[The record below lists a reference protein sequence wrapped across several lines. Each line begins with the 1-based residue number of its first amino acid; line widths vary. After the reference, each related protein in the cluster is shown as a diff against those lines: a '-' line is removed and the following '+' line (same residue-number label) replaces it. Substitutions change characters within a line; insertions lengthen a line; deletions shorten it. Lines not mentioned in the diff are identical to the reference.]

1 LHVCARKKPVACA
14 CERKKKK
21 RRRKGKFNIHL
32 CPGVYGLKTEMH
44 FFLFSYAYASARC
57 MFVCA
62 SVCDL
67 TPVRSLLTPVCVPT
81 DIYMYTYIHT
91 YMHNIHTYT
100 QTHTLSLAL
109 SRSLSLSLSLSL
121 AHTHTNTRKRTV
133 GHESERATDS
143 GWWLII
149 TVLLKKKQDHRPWE
163 WERDET
169 PGGGS
174 WGLLAAST

>member
-32 CPGVYGLKTEMH
+32 CPGVYGLKTEMR

-67 TPVRSLLTPVCVPT
+67 TPVRSLLTPVCVPQT
-81 DIYMYTYIHT
+81 YICAYIYTYIHAQ
-91 YMHNIHTYT
+91 HTYVHT
-100 QTHTLSLAL
+100 YTHTLSRSLAL
-109 SRSLSLSLSLSL
+109 SLSFSLSLSL
-121 AHTHTNTRKRTV
+121 THTQIQEKGPSAMRVR
-133 GHESERATDS
+133 ER
-143 GWWLII
+143 
-149 TVLLKKKQDHRPWE
+149 R
-163 WERDET
+163 T
-169 PGGGS
+169 PGGG
-174 WGLLAAST
+174 WLLLFC